1 MIDLMSP
8 RAQTWRR
15 EVPQRK
21 GWNVWWRDKQ
31 CSLSIA
37 AYTTGNVIK
46 HLWGWLVFQGV
57 LSVLYCVGQSVQ
69 SDFSITSYG
78 KTQMNFLA
86 SPIFCFPLVS
96 CKDNLVPTKLT
107 KSRKWHWPVLPF
119 QGRQLAGTFA
129 FVCACAVVS
138 DSFVTPR
145 TVACQAPLSMGF
157 PRQESWSG
165 LPYPITGIFLN
176 QDSNPRLLHLLHWQV
191 DSLPLNL
198 LGSPHVCLGGWISEV
213 WGFSTWEEILDPDLC
228 RETICL
234 RIYPIPWGAGKEPGD
249 FCALVALG

>member
-1 MIDLMSP
+1 MTMIDLMSP

-37 AYTTGNVIK
+37 AYTTGNAIK

-57 LSVLYCVGQSVQ
+57 LSVLYCVGQSVH

-157 PRQESWSG
+157 PRQEYWRGCSFPS
-165 LPYPITGIFLN
+165 
-176 QDSNPRLLHLLHWQV
+176 
-191 DSLPLNL
+191 
-198 LGSPHVCLGGWISEV
+198 
-213 WGFSTWEEILDPDLC
+213 
-228 RETICL
+228 
-234 RIYPIPWGAGKEPGD
+234 PGD
-249 FCALVALG
+249 LPNPGMEPASPALAGRFFITEPPGKPWASSILCPKSFHLSSSQFSSKQHLFL